1 VVLPPPPFLHQ
12 ILIRSL
18 LVWAGLRAFGYLR
31 ARVIVP
37 TIAAVMLTIV
47 LVALLTALDGRR
59 RNEPLFL
66 ANLGVTP
73 WCLIILGG
81 VVPLVAELLVR
92 LVA

>member
-1 VVLPPPPFLHQ
+1 MVLPPSLFLRS

-18 LVWAGLRAFGYLR
+18 VVWAGLRAFGYFR
-31 ARVIVP
+31 VGVIVP
-37 TIAAVMLTIV
+37 TLGAVMLTIV
-47 LVALLTALDGRR
+47 LVAFLTALDGRR

-73 WCLIILGG
+73 WSLIILGG